1 MKIYGD
7 VISPF
12 VRMCLV
18 TAHEAGLKDRTEF
31 VKTAVKPNEVN
42 ADLQKLSPIAKI
54 PVLETDHHH
63 AIHDSRVIMEYLAHV
78 SGKSNL
84 IPDDGVKRFGVLTLL
99 ATAQGAADAAVG
111 LRYEQFAR
119 PEDKRWAELQERLK
133 TRVLAS
139 LDDVESRW
147 SAGLGDIN
155 VGTIG
160 MACML
165 GYVDFRHAYL
175 NWRDGRP
182 ALAAF
187 EKTFAARD
195 SMQAWPLV

>member
-18 TAHEAGLKDRTEF
+18 TAHEAGLKDKVEF
-31 VKTAVKPNEVN
+31 VKTSVKPNEVN
-42 ADLQKLSPIAKI
+42 ADLQRLSPIAKI

-78 SGKSNL
+78 GGNSSL
-84 IPDDGVKRFGVLTLL
+84 IPDDGVKRFKVLTLL

-119 PEDKRWAELQERLK
+119 PEDKRWPDLQERQK
-133 TRVLAS
+133 ARVLAALDELERDS
-139 LDDVESRW
+139 LTDV
-147 SAGLGDIN
+147 N

-160 MACML
+160 VACML
-165 GYVDFRHAYL
+165 GYVDFRHGYL
-175 NWRDGRP
+175 NWREGRP
-182 ALAAF
+182 SLSAF
-187 EKTFAARD
+187 EKSFATRD
-195 SMQAWPLV
+195 SIKAWPLA

>member
-18 TAHEAGLKDRTEF
+18 TSHEAGLKNRVEF
-31 VKTAVKPNEVN
+31 VKTSVKPNEVN
-42 ADLQKLSPIAKI
+42 AALQKLSPIAKI

-78 SGKSNL
+78 GGKSGL
-84 IPDDGVKRFGVLTLL
+84 IPDDGVKRFRVLTLL
-99 ATAQGAADAAVG
+99 ATAQGAADAAVS

-119 PEDKRWAELQERLK
+119 PEERRWPEFLERQK
-133 TRVLAS
+133 ARVLAS
-139 LDDVESRW
+139 LDELEGRWQDSFADVT
-147 SAGLGDIN
+147 

-160 MACML
+160 VACVL
-165 GYVDFRHAYL
+165 GYVDHRHGYL
-175 NWRDGRP
+175 NWREGRP
-182 ALAAF
+182 ALATF
-187 EKTFAARD
+187 EKLFSARD
-195 SMQAWPLV
+195 SMTAWPLA

>member
-18 TAHEAGLKDRTEF
+18 TVHEADLKDKVEF
-31 VKTAVKPNEVN
+31 VKTSVKPNEVN
-42 ADLQKLSPIAKI
+42 ADLQRLSPIAKI

-78 SGKSNL
+78 GGKSGL
-84 IPDDGVKRFGVLTLL
+84 IPDDGVKRFKVLTLL
-99 ATAQGAADAAVG
+99 ATAQGAADASVV
-111 LRYEQFAR
+111 LRYEQFVR
-119 PEDKRWAELQERLK
+119 PEDKRWPALQERQK
-133 TRVLAS
+133 IRVLAALDEIESHWQDS
-139 LDDVESRW
+139 LADVT
-147 SAGLGDIN
+147 

-160 MACML
+160 VACLL
-165 GYVDFRHAYL
+165 GYVDFRHGYL
-175 NWRDGRP
+175 NWREGRS

-187 EKTFAARD
+187 EKGFAARD